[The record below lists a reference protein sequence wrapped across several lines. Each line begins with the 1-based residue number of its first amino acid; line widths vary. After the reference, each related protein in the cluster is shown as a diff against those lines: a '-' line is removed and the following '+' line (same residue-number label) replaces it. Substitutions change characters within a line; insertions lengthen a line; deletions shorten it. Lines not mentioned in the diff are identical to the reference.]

1 MKNLGFEGNK
11 NYILPENQRKHFK
24 EPLDELFCEK
34 KDIEN
39 IIHQMS
45 KDESI
50 PKIITVGDVV
60 TETLLNSSIVPDLA
74 IIDEQ
79 VQRKKIKKQD
89 YSLFEQKVAENPAG
103 SITEAAWNEIS
114 FAIKKDDNK
123 IIIKITGEEDLLVL
137 PAILEAPY
145 NSKVLYG
152 QPNEGVVLVTVTKK
166 MKQKAKQLLL
176 RMVKVDENR
185 YNQEN

>member
-11 NYILPENQRKHFK
+11 NYVLPENQRKYFK

-39 IIHQMS
+39 IIRQIS

-60 TETLLNSSIVPDLA
+60 TETLLNSSVVPDLA

-89 YSLFEQKVAENPAG
+89 YSLFEQEVAENPAG
-103 SITEAAWNEIS
+103 SITQAAWNKIN

-137 PAILEAPY
+137 PAIIEAPY

-152 QPNEGVVLVTVTKK
+152 QPNEGVVLVTVTKE

-185 YNQEN
+185 YS

>member
-1 MKNLGFEGNK
+1 MCFDGNK
-11 NYILPENQRKHFK
+11 NYVLPENQRKYFK
-24 EPLDELFCEK
+24 EPLDKLFCEK

-39 IIHQMS
+39 IIRQIS

-50 PKIITVGDVV
+50 PKIITVGDVI

-79 VQRKKIKKQD
+79 VQRKKIEKQD
-89 YSLFEQKVAENPAG
+89 YFLFEQEIAENPAG
-103 SITEAAWNEIS
+103 SITQAAWNKIS
-114 FAIKKDDNK
+114 FAIKKDANK
-123 IIIKITGEEDLLVL
+123 IIIKIKGEEDLLVL

-152 QPNEGVVLVTVTKK
+152 QPNEGVVLVTVTKE

-176 RMVKVDENR
+176 RMVKVDEN
-185 YNQEN
+185 